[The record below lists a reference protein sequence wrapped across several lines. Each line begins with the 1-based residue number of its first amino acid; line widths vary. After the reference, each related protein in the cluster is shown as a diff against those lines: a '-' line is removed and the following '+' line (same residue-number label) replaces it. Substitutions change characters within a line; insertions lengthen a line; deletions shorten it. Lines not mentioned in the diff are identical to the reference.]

1 MFFLFLCVC
10 LCVSGLSTTLS
21 LWRSLLTL
29 LQDEDQ
35 EVRDS
40 ASDFISHVAPHLLH
54 SGTNQQ
60 PGIAFCI
67 SCAFS
72 IPATIQEGGLT
83 MSPCRF
89 AQAKMYI
96 WNRTEYSLACYL
108 LSVSCVGD
116 TSDQASQGIAN
127 CMINSNPLINWPI
140 SPPGSIKYFWFWNE
154 TDWNTGLVCKHQ
166 APSITNMVRRLLT
179 YREHMA
185 REQHVD
191 FTADKHMLTFFG
203 ALMT

>member
-1 MFFLFLCVC
+1 MVFLFLCVC

-54 SGTNQQ
+54 SGTNHQ

-96 WNRTEYSLACYL
+96 
-108 LSVSCVGD
+108 
-116 TSDQASQGIAN
+116 
-127 CMINSNPLINWPI
+127 
-140 SPPGSIKYFWFWNE
+140 
-154 TDWNTGLVCKHQ
+154 
-166 APSITNMVRRLLT
+166 
-179 YREHMA
+179 
-185 REQHVD
+185 
-191 FTADKHMLTFFG
+191 
-203 ALMT
+203 